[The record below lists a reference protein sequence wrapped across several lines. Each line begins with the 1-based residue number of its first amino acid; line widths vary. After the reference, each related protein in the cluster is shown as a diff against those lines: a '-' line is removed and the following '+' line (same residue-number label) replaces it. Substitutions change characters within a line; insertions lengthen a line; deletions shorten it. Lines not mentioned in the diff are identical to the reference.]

1 MPSCQDQIDALLKEL
16 AAATT
21 RAEAAEKKL
30 KAVTKERDDLKRQI
44 ESRRNEMDVRKLAE
58 RDASLLINGFLER
71 IRELEGVD
79 KFERDYLIDL
89 LGSAFADKKEFDSWR
104 YLVDYLYRKQS
115 EATHRIFD
123 SREKDSPAEPTKS
136 EEPKAGTKSEES
148 ETDAKSEENQK
159 TSAKPSIGTLYDIEQ
174 QQKNANGTIDNVA
187 RATRA
192 VVEDG
197 NVNTPKA
204 VEAMSDIFDSDVPPQ
219 AEPKVLP
226 EGAKKTAG
234 RQVPESKK
242 KALARRRAA
251 EAERAAAAAAK
262 GVAAQETEIEISYVC
277 PRCGGTHWV
286 KIKRTESHIRSLTE
300 IIESSLHSDI
310 YERDYYECTN
320 CYFRH
325 VENPEEEPI
334 PVSPQGTLG
343 QDLVAMA
350 GVLAV
355 KGVPV
360 NRFERCVG
368 TEEEQLGSDT
378 LDQNINRLYHDG
390 GLKVLEERIVEEAK
404 KSEVIIVDETPF
416 TCMQQAGKSQVDGE
430 AVRKDLGTKAKQG
443 QVVAVASAPEADC
456 QFRVYYRSNSRS
468 TDSIGR
474 CLDGWTPDVI
484 VADGLGVYDKLTDY
498 KPKRRQVCVV
508 HWRRKVLQALNVKE
522 LEDVVQSDD
531 GFLVAQQK
539 IVEGDPQFKMCA
551 VVAALQKLY
560 AWENTLQR
568 EPKESLSSFRRR
580 VKACR
585 AKHAVPLM
593 ESVDQLMKD
602 MAELYVTYDETKKT
616 YVQII
621 DSPLS
626 TAIVFYMNNREGLR
640 LFLSDPRIPPDSNT
654 VEQAI
659 RPVTI
664 IRNDSHFKQSPEF
677 LESMCGYLTLVETA
691 RLNGITKPMH
701 WLLALGRA
709 FYQHCLD
716 WTLTLNADAGLNT
729 TKPMNWDPRA
739 VASFDVTR
747 YLPWNWKED
756 SQVAD

>member
-1 MPSCQDQIDALLKEL
+1 MPSKQDQIDALLKEL
-16 AAATT
+16 AAATS

-44 ESRRNEMDVRKLAE
+44 DRQQTEIDVRKWAE
-58 RDASLLINGFLER
+58 GDASLLIKGFLER
-71 IRELEGVD
+71 IRELEGFD
-79 KFERDYLIDL
+79 RFERNYLIDL
-89 LGSAFADKKEFDSWR
+89 LGSAFADKKEFDNWR
-104 YLVDYLYRKQS
+104 PLVDYIYRKQS
-115 EATHRIFD
+115 ETTRRVFD
-123 SREKDSPAEPTKS
+123 SKGKDKHADPLKTK
-136 EEPKAGTKSEES
+136 ETEAG
-148 ETDAKSEENQK
+148 AKSEGNQK
-159 TSAKPSIGTLYDIEQ
+159 TSEKPSIGTLYDIEQ
-174 QQKNANGTIDNVA
+174 QQKNANGTIGNVA
-187 RATRA
+187 EATRA
-192 VVEDG
+192 VVENG
-197 NVNTPKA
+197 SVNTPKA
-204 VEAMSDIFDSDVPPQ
+204 VEAMSDIFNSEIPPQ

-226 EGAKKTAG
+226 AGAKKTAG

-242 KALARRRAA
+242 KALARRAA
-251 EAERAAAAAAK
+251 EAERAAAAAAR
-262 GVAAQETEIEISYVC
+262 GVAAQEAEIEVSHVC
-277 PRCGGTHWV
+277 PRCGGKHWI
-286 KIKRTESHIRSLTE
+286 KIKRIDSHVRTLKE
-300 IIESSLHSDI
+300 ILESSLYSDI
-310 YERDYYECTN
+310 YKRDYYECSD
-320 CYFRH
+320 CRFQH
-325 VENPEEEPI
+325 VENPKDEPI
-334 PVSPQGTLG
+334 PVSPQATLG
-343 QDLVAMA
+343 QDLVVMA

-390 GLKVLEERIVEEAK
+390 GLKVLVDRIVEEAQ

-416 TCMQQAGKSQVDGE
+416 TNLQQADKSQVNGE
-430 AVRKDLGTKAKQG
+430 AVRKKLGTKAKQG
-443 QVVAVASAPEADC
+443 QVVAVASAPEADR

-468 TDSIGR
+468 TESIGR

-498 KPKRRQVCVV
+498 KPKRRQVCVI

-560 AWENTLQR
+560 AWEDTLQR
-568 EPKESLSSFRRR
+568 GPKESLRAFRRR

-585 AKHAVPLM
+585 TKHAAPLM

-640 LFLSDPRIPPDSNT
+640 LFLTDPRIPPDSNT

-677 LESMCGYLTLVETA
+677 VESMCGYLTLVETA
-691 RLNGITKPMH
+691 RVNGITKPMH

-716 WTLTLNADAGLNT
+716 WTLTLNAEDGLNT
-729 TKPMNWDPRA
+729 TKPLNWHPNA

-747 YLPWNWKED
+747 FLPWNWKED
-756 SQVAD
+756 SQDAD